1 MFGKYL
7 VIVGEQKRKR
17 RKFGWSEKE
26 KNNGE
31 GKYILCRG
39 EEKQR
44 KQKIFG
50 EALFFADNKKRG
62 EGKGRRYLE
71 KENIFFV
78 EEEKTETE
86 MEGNIWRREIYFLR
100 RRRKRR
106 KENISFAGERKQRR
120 KRGKSFGEG
129 KCHDGGYTDR
139 RLFRETYIVKIELE
153 FWTQNSHFIVDD
165 KADPRVLLLNTYCI
179 KIKRRCP

>member
-71 KENIFFV
+71 KENVIFV
-78 EEEKTETE
+78 EEKKTEKE
-86 MEGNIWRREIYFLR
+86 IEENIWRRIIFFCGEK
-100 RRRKRR
+100 RKRR
-106 KENISFAGERKQRR
+106 RI
-120 KRGKSFGEG
+120 FGE
-129 KCHDGGYTDR
+129 
-139 RLFRETYIVKIELE
+139 
-153 FWTQNSHFIVDD
+153 
-165 KADPRVLLLNTYCI
+165 
-179 KIKRRCP
+179 

>member
-44 KQKIFG
+44 KQKFFG

-71 KENIFFV
+71 KENVIFV
-78 EEEKTETE
+78 EEKKTEKE
-86 MEGNIWRREIYFLR
+86 IEENIWRRIIFFCGEK
-100 RRRKRR
+100 RKRR
-106 KENISFAGERKQRR
+106 RI
-120 KRGKSFGEG
+120 FGE
-129 KCHDGGYTDR
+129 
-139 RLFRETYIVKIELE
+139 
-153 FWTQNSHFIVDD
+153 
-165 KADPRVLLLNTYCI
+165 
-179 KIKRRCP
+179 

>member
-44 KQKIFG
+44 KQKFFG

-86 MEGNIWRREIYFLR
+86 MEGNIWRREIYFFAEEKEKEEGKYIVCR
-100 RRRKRR
+100 GKKTEKEKGKIFWRRKMSRWR
-106 KENISFAGERKQRR
+106 IYRQ
-120 KRGKSFGEG
+120 
-129 KCHDGGYTDR
+129 TP
-139 RLFRETYIVKIELE
+139 V
-153 FWTQNSHFIVDD
+153 
-165 KADPRVLLLNTYCI
+165 
-179 KIKRRCP
+179 